1 MANRE
6 IKIKE
11 ASLPLRGVKEWSAPS
26 VRNKSRH
33 VAAHGKLWRRT
44 STCINDVTDFRGVA
58 RARES
63 LFVVRVLF
71 RNTDPPLIAITDP
84 LYTTQSRILAS
95 SPHSHTSRTHTLS
108 YTRCHTHTSQMK
120 SALLLS
126 HTGAG
131 GGGGGGGG
139 DFLGPLGSVM
149 SGPAASYD
157 GPFAGAC
164 MTLPALLSPI
174 VTAAVPRGELPARA
188 RDKRSL

>member
-1 MANRE
+1 M
-6 IKIKE
+6 
-11 ASLPLRGVKEWSAPS
+11 
-26 VRNKSRH
+26 RNKSSRR
-33 VAAHGKLWRRT
+33 AHGKLWRRT

-84 LYTTQSRILAS
+84 SLYTQSRILAS

-108 YTRCHTHTSQMK
+108 HTHAVIHTLSDTQSQIK